1 MNLLYFTLFAICIFG
16 SVLIG
21 YKKLFSITL
30 YALAIGGIVNA
41 NFFTSYLY
49 PIDIFG
55 LDFGI
60 DSIIYSL
67 FAFCVLLMYTR
78 FGKKQAHLL
87 CISSVVAIVIAA
99 VFEIFAK
106 IFTGAT
112 ELATFFRFLILLFS
126 AVTTIIS
133 RSGCIELSAYIE
145 KKKKINEYLL
155 VGSGMIL
162 NNVVS
167 TLLYLGSVALFLD
180 MSQYDIP
187 SLLLANV
194 YGKSISIAVA
204 LFILLLIRLVDKQ
217 IAKKNN
223 KSGYIN

>member
-1 MNLLYFTLFAICIFG
+1 M
-16 SVLIG
+16 
-21 YKKLFSITL
+21 
-30 YALAIGGIVNA
+30 
-41 NFFTSYLY
+41 
-49 PIDIFG
+49 
-55 LDFGI
+55 
-60 DSIIYSL
+60 
-67 FAFCVLLMYTR
+67 
-78 FGKKQAHLL
+78 
-87 CISSVVAIVIAA
+87 
-99 VFEIFAK
+99 
-106 IFTGAT
+106 
-112 ELATFFRFLILLFS
+112 
-126 AVTTIIS
+126 
-133 RSGCIELSAYIE
+133 SGCIELFAYIE

-217 IAKKNN
+217 IAKKE
-223 KSGYIN
+223 